1 MHPMRLLLVFFF
13 AIVMMGSSTLYAQV
27 SISPTTVFIGNN
39 NFGSF
44 LVTNNSNQPQ
54 EIAVEFT
61 FGYTVADSLGNI
73 TMMFNDSTALAQ
85 QKSISDYVRS
95 FPRSFTLAPG
105 QRQTVRLTVRP
116 PADFSDGT
124 YWTRVKVRSTPQSA
138 VIQQTEVGGVGTQIN
153 FIFEQVLGVYYTK
166 GAFRTAVVPSNPTF
180 AKTETNTLLVYDV
193 ALTANSPFLGTIDA
207 VVKDASGRTVFEEQQ
222 TTTIFES
229 GKRNFQLPLDAITPG
244 NYTVTLSFSTN
255 RRDIPSAEQIPM
267 EAVTQTF
274 QVRF

>member
-1 MHPMRLLLVFFF
+1 MRLLLVLFF
-13 AIVMMGSSTLYAQV
+13 AIALMGTSSVFAQV
-27 SISPTTVFIGNN
+27 SISPTTIFIGNN

-44 LVTNNSNQPQ
+44 LVTNNSNQAQ

-61 FGYTVADSLGNI
+61 FGYTVSDSLGNI
-73 TMMFNDSTALAQ
+73 TMMFNDSTALAE
-85 QKSISDYVRS
+85 QKSISEYVRS

-116 PADFSDGT
+116 PAGLADGT
-124 YWTRVKVRSTPQSA
+124 HWTRVKVRSTPQSA

-166 GAFRTAVVPSNPTF
+166 GAFRTALVPSNVRF
-180 AKTETNTLLVYDV
+180 SKTETNTLLVYDV

-207 VVKDASGRTVFEEQQ
+207 VVTDASGRKVFEEQQ
-222 TTTIFES
+222 TTTIFET
-229 GKRNFQLPLDAITPG
+229 GKRNFQMPLESITPG
-244 NYTVTLSFSTN
+244 SYTVTLSFSTN

-267 EAVTQTF
+267 EQVRQTF

>member
-1 MHPMRLLLVFFF
+1 MRLLTAFFF
-13 AIVMMGSSTLYAQV
+13 AFIMMGSTASFAQV
-27 SISPTTVFIGNN
+27 SISPTTIFIGNN

-44 LVTNNSNQPQ
+44 MVTNNSNQAQ

-61 FGYTVADSLGNI
+61 FGYTVSDSMGNI
-73 TMMFNDSTALAQ
+73 TMLFSDSTALAE
-85 QKSISDYVRS
+85 QKSISEYVRS

-116 PADFSDGT
+116 PGTLDDGT

-138 VIQQTEVGGVGTQIN
+138 VIQQTEVGGVGTQIS

-166 GAFRTAVVPSNPTF
+166 GAFRTAVVPSNVTF

-229 GKRNFQLPLDAITPG
+229 GKRNFQLPLEAITSG

-267 EAVTQTF
+267 ESVTQTF